1 MVTKTK
7 RSGAATSKS
16 RVKVGNL
23 NIKKET
29 VKDLSSSKRKQ
40 IKGGALA
47 LSRVVS
53 VCGCAK

>member
-7 RSGAATSKS
+7 RSGAATSKG

-23 NIKKET
+23 KLEKET
-29 VKDLSSSKRKQ
+29 VKDLSGSKRKQ

-47 LSRVVS
+47 LTRVHS